1 MIEDKRKIKEIY
13 KCKYIVSDEA
23 LYPLQ
28 KWYNQLIDKTVC
40 EITIADVLRMLRQ
53 REFIDLAM
61 SMAVDILRENVY
73 SGELY
78 AGELVEKISQVDV
91 SYLASYANDLKNI
104 LIVALEENMPYEW
117 SYEGEME
124 EFKGTAMILLQEVL
138 DQSRKKD

>member
-53 REFIDLAM
+53 KD
-61 SMAVDILRENVY
+61 
-73 SGELY
+73 
-78 AGELVEKISQVDV
+78 
-91 SYLASYANDLKNI
+91 
-104 LIVALEENMPYEW
+104 EW

-124 EFKGTAMILLQEVL
+124 EFKGAAMILLLEVL